1 LEADAEGLVD
11 WLVSR
16 IEFTLSTGE
25 HDERRVKPSEV
36 GSGLQ
41 SLLDLAVM
49 RSAEVDG
56 ATTWL
61 LVEEP
66 EAFLHPS
73 AQRSVAGA
81 LRASTTLKRIVST
94 HSPLVAEEGEYGEIV
109 LVRSHEVFEPADVD
123 ERRSEINT
131 AFQTGAGAEVLFARS
146 VLLLEGPGDRA
157 FFESLR
163 RRLARIDTSGQMNS
177 LMAVDVGGKTRFGA
191 WIRLFRSYS
200 SEDALP
206 VRWLAVA
213 DAVDAATDLARGAR
227 DAGVVLPAPVA
238 AAFRRIPGLYRNGL
252 EADAIDAARALNQAA
267 LISGARVGLAPVDLE
282 HLMLAEAS
290 PATCR
295 LITDRIGIPRMSQAN
310 LLRKLGSQ
318 VGAGP
323 SADRLKHPWIRS
335 LIGQLLPPAE
345 ISADVRLILSMWM
358 RGAIEDDAQIAELLD
373 ALR

>member
-1 LEADAEGLVD
+1 
-11 WLVSR
+11 
-16 IEFTLSTGE
+16 
-25 HDERRVKPSEV
+25 
-36 GSGLQ
+36 
-41 SLLDLAVM
+41 
-49 RSAEVDG
+49 
-56 ATTWL
+56 
-61 LVEEP
+61 
-66 EAFLHPS
+66 
-73 AQRSVAGA
+73 
-81 LRASTTLKRIVST
+81 
-94 HSPLVAEEGEYGEIV
+94 
-109 LVRSHEVFEPADVD
+109 
-123 ERRSEINT
+123 
-131 AFQTGAGAEVLFARS
+131 
-146 VLLLEGPGDRA
+146 
-157 FFESLR
+157 
-163 RRLARIDTSGQMNS
+163 MNS